1 MVVELF
7 RNIYYIQSLIQVRKF
22 RRRNGKDIRRL
33 ALFLCTLSQPRVC
46 LLLLLCYLEFSF
58 LSISIPIIS
67 LRTLPQKHKRLLQS
81 PQFSS
86 FSICF
91 LLISS
96 IITPIQ
102 QIVEQKIKIVEV
114 IRYFQTIH
122 YNGVTTDD
130 QTTSPNFM
138 RHLTP
143 HQVSSSYPSKILA

>member
-46 LLLLLCYLEFSF
+46 PLLLLYYFEFSF
-58 LSISIPIIS
+58 LSTSFSPTTS
-67 LRTLPQKHKRLLQS
+67 LKIFPQKQKRLLAS

-122 YNGVTTDD
+122 CNGVTTDD
-130 QTTSPNFM
+130 HY
-138 RHLTP
+138 HLTKA
-143 HQVSSSYPSKILA
+143 SLCGI